1 MSHTYFSDRELGPRP
16 RVSEEIPQAAWGGI
30 CAAVG
35 SRITDGSFGYRY
47 PTICPDS
54 GAPYGCDARPFALA
68 LVAEIP
74 AIAWP
79 LNPQEVPSTLAVLD
93 LLEFCFRAVGQPI
106 GRTRHGYFDHD
117 HLRYDVE
124 VGCVKFREDINR
136 ILARNGIA
144 YELDADG
151 RVIRLAPPIV
161 GEALKSAVFRTGDAE
176 LDSLLEVARTKYL
189 DPDPNIRRESLE
201 KLWDAWERLK
211 TVEPGSDKKSQ
222 VTELLKKIASEPT
235 FRETLN
241 REAVALTDIGNAFR
255 IRHSETSQIPIEQ
268 SEHIDYLFH
277 RLFSLIRLALRSTGR
292 GE

>member
-47 PTICPDS
+47 PIICSDG

-68 LVAEIP
+68 LVAEISV
-74 AIAWP
+74 IAWP
-79 LNPQEVPSTLAVLD
+79 LNPQEVPPTLAVLD
-93 LLEFCFRAVGQPI
+93 LLEFCFRAVGQPV
-106 GRTRHGYFDHD
+106 GRTRHDYFDHY
-117 HLRYDVE
+117 HLTYNVE
-124 VGCVKFREDINR
+124 AGCAKFRQDINR
-136 ILARNGIA
+136 ILARNGVV

-151 RVIRLAPPIV
+151 RVIRLAPPVV
-161 GEALKSAVFRTGDAE
+161 GATLKSTVFRTGDAE
-176 LDSLLEVARTKYL
+176 LDSLLEAARTKYL
-189 DPDPNIRRESLE
+189 DPDPSIRRESLE

-211 TVEPGSDKKSQ
+211 TIEPGSDKKSQ
-222 VTELLKKIASEPT
+222 ATELLKRIAPEPM
-235 FRETLN
+235 FREILN
-241 REAVALTDIGNAFR
+241 AEAVALTGIGNTFR

-277 RLFSLIRLALRSTGR
+277 RLFSFVRLALRSTGR